1 MQEHSTIAAVDLG
14 SNSFRLQVGRV
25 VDDQVYPL
33 DSLRA
38 TVRLAAGLTPDKL
51 IDEAAQQRAVEALS
65 RFGERLRGFAQG
77 AVRAVG
83 TNTLRVAKNSAD
95 VLARFE
101 RALGFPIEIVA
112 GREEARL
119 IYLGVAHSL
128 PHSPDKRLV
137 VDIGGG
143 STEFIIGAGH
153 QPHRLESLYMGC
165 VSWSLRFFPGGRVSK
180 SGMKQAEL
188 AARVGIETIRRQ
200 FSSKHWQ
207 EAVGSSGTA
216 RSLGDILEA
225 SGWSTGGIT
234 RDGLEKLRSVLIKAG
249 DTAKLDLPGLRA
261 DRIPVLAGGF
271 AIMSAI
277 FAELGAEHMKLATGA
292 MRQGIL
298 WDMIGRAHRRDMR
311 DLTVRQFMQRYHVDA
326 LQAHRVER
334 LALRMFG
341 QLAEGDKEARA
352 YPMRLL
358 SWAARLHEI
367 GLDIAHAGFH
377 KHSAYILANADM
389 PGFSKMEQQHLSLL
403 VLAHRGSLDKLRGAV
418 TENADWTLLM
428 ALRLAAL
435 FHRSRSDL
443 RLPAIRVSRRK
454 STFTLEVDA
463 KWLVSN
469 PLTVAELRGEI
480 KDWARLGVELNVPGL
495 DEIEAEA
502 AAESIAAN

>member
-38 TVRLAAGLTPDKL
+38 TVRLAAGLTQDKL
-51 IDEAAQQRAVEALS
+51 IDEAAQQRAVEALN
-65 RFGERLRGFAQG
+65 RFGERLRGFPAG

-83 TNTLRVAKNSAD
+83 TNTLRVAKNATE

-101 RALGFPIEIVA
+101 RALGFTIEIVA

-128 PHSPDKRLV
+128 PHSTHKRLV

-180 SGMKQAEL
+180 SAMKQAEL
-188 AARVGIETIRRQ
+188 AARIEIESIRRQ
-200 FSSKHWQ
+200 FSSKNWQ

-216 RSLGDILEA
+216 RAMGDILVA
-225 SGWSTGGIT
+225 NRWSDDGVT
-234 RDGLEKLRSVLIKAG
+234 REGLDRLRNALIKAG

-261 DRIPVLAGGF
+261 DRVPVLAGGF

-277 FAELGAEHMKLATGA
+277 FAELGVEHMKLAAGA

-298 WDMIGRAHRRDMR
+298 WDMVGRAHRRDMR
-311 DLTVRQFMQRYHVDA
+311 ELTVRQFMKRYHVDA

-341 QLAEGDKEARA
+341 QLAEGDRQEHA
-352 YPMRLL
+352 YPSQLL

-367 GLDIAHAGFH
+367 GLDVAHAGYH

-389 PGFSKMEQQHLSLL
+389 PGFSKMEQQHLSVL

-418 TENADWTLLM
+418 TGNAGWTLLM

-443 RLPAIRVSRRK
+443 RLPSIRVSRRK
-454 STFTLEVDA
+454 ATFMLEVDA
-463 KWLVSN
+463 RWLAAN

-480 KDWARLGVELNVPGL
+480 KDWARLGVELSVPGL

-502 AAESIAAN
+502 AAEALAPN